1 MKKSLLEIY
10 SLAVCFVTII
20 CFAVALGIGT
30 YDVLEMSNPELT
42 LKSYSY
48 QQHQTNEA
56 FTRNWSKDKE
66 KPSEEEITRM
76 REKSYKVALEAERRD
91 AVQSFIRVLIVIL
104 IDIGIFLIHW
114 KLAKRAREA
123 NVT

>member
-42 LKSYSY
+42 LQSYSY

-66 KPSEEEITRM
+66 NPSEEEITRM
-76 REKSYKVALEAERRD
+76 REKSYMVALEAERRD
-91 AVQSFIRVLIVIL
+91 AVQSFIRVLIVML
-104 IDIGIFLIHW
+104 IDMGIFLIHW

-123 NVT
+123 NAT

>member
-10 SLAVCFVTII
+10 SLAVCFVTTI

-66 KPSEEEITRM
+66 KPSEEGITRM

-104 IDIGIFLIHW
+104 IDMSIFLIHW

-123 NVT
+123 NAT